1 MKLII
6 TFILFCLFSIN
17 SSFAKDKDI
26 YLPSVIMM
34 EDQMTIRI
42 SYDEQKRIV
51 SISNLNAMAHT
62 YIDSTNI
69 SIQYDKEGRIKQK
82 LQYSMLCEKEDINN
96 ILNTTNY
103 TYNYD
108 YTKKDTIT
116 LRKSKQIIS
125 DELNTYPIDT
135 SYIKIYRDSNNTI
148 IERPFV
154 EKKDEVSI
162 TKTKF
167 DKDGNISDYYQSIKT
182 TMNHITTHFFVDE
195 YINNKS
201 IFENVNFV
209 SNYNRTQLNII
220 QIFLVID
227 HASKIHVMTELTLD
241 EKQNL
246 EEKKGTIQY
255 EYNESGYPI
264 RLEMK
269 DEQNS
274 SKNTLITIEYIKL

>member
-1 MKLII
+1 
-6 TFILFCLFSIN
+6 
-17 SSFAKDKDI
+17 
-26 YLPSVIMM
+26 M

-42 SYDEQKRIV
+42 SYDKQKRIV
-51 SISNLNAMAHT
+51 SISNLNTMGHT
-62 YIDSTNI
+62 YIDSSSI
-69 SIQYDKEGRIKQK
+69 SIKYDKKGRIKQK

-103 TYNYD
+103 IYNYD
-108 YTKKDTIT
+108 YTTKDTIT

-125 DELNTYPIDT
+125 DELNTYPMDT

-148 IERPFV
+148 IESPLV
-154 EKKDEVSI
+154 EKKDEISI

-182 TMNHITTHFFVDE
+182 AMNHITTHFFVDE

-201 IFENVNFV
+201 VFENVNFV

-220 QIFLVID
+220 QLFLIIE
-227 HASKIHVMTELTLD
+227 HASKIHLMTEFTFD

-255 EYNESGYPI
+255 KYNESGYPI